1 MRMVGRGV
9 AGLVWLRQGLTVAY
23 LLFGLSIATLP
34 LMLALPA
41 WGTWL
46 AEQRVRAVESRLLA
60 ALAAA
65 RAAAV
70 GSGVAARLCA
80 MATGGGCVSKRDWSQ
95 GWLGQSG
102 GAQGWRSIL
111 ESGALGGG
119 VRVEVNAT
127 MLEPGV
133 AVDTRGFALQT
144 AGGGGF
150 ASGSLLVCATG
161 ARSRTV
167 TLAPS
172 GRARI
177 STGATCS

>member
-1 MRMVGRGV
+1 
-9 AGLVWLRQGLTVAY
+9 VWQRQGLTVAE
-23 LLFGLSIATLP
+23 LLVGLSIATLP

>member
-1 MRMVGRGV
+1 
-9 AGLVWLRQGLTVAY
+9 VWQRQGLTVAE
-23 LLFGLSIATLP
+23 LLVGLSIATLP

-95 GWLGQSG
+95 RWLGQSG
-102 GAQGWRSIL
+102 GAQGLRSIL
-111 ESGALGGG
+111 
-119 VRVEVNAT
+119 
-127 MLEPGV
+127 
-133 AVDTRGFALQT
+133 
-144 AGGGGF
+144 
-150 ASGSLLVCATG
+150 
-161 ARSRTV
+161 
-167 TLAPS
+167 
-172 GRARI
+172 
-177 STGATCS
+177 